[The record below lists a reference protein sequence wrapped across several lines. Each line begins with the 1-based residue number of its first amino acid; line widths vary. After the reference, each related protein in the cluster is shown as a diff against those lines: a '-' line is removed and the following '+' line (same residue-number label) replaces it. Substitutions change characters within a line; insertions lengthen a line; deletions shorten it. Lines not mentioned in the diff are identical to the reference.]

1 MPSDVTCEK
10 LREIGPELA
19 LGVLPGRE
27 RAGAVAHLDGCAD
40 CREYVAQLT
49 LVGDRLIGL
58 LPCGEPPVGF
68 ETRVAQALTR
78 SVQAQRVQGA
88 QGQGALAQGAEAQGA
103 EGTQA
108 PGAVAPGAVV
118 PGAVVPEATAQ
129 EASSPGASAQEAS
142 TPEGPSAG
150 RWAGIPRQG
159 RRGRRGRLRVASA
172 GAALALAL
180 GFGGWAVGTAIE
192 EVMAGPTSPAG
203 TPSGMLRAGLVSTRA
218 LGKPTGEIYAHPGS
232 PGWLYMS
239 VDLADAG
246 TPYSG
251 RVSCVLVRHDGGTIH
266 VGELTL
272 DKGYGY
278 WGGPAPVDPTALAG
292 ARLTAPDGTVLA
304 TAQFGA
310 SGLA

>member
-27 RAGAVAHLDGCAD
+27 RAGAVAHLDRCAD

-78 SVQAQRVQGA
+78 SAQEQGA
-88 QGQGALAQGAEAQGA
+88 QAQDVQAEDAQARGAQVEGAPVEGVQVEGVQTYGAQAQ
-103 EGTQA
+103 GTQA
-108 PGAVAPGAVV
+108 H
-118 PGAVVPEATAQ
+118 
-129 EASSPGASAQEAS
+129 
-142 TPEGPSAG
+142 EGRSRAREVG
-150 RWAGIPRQG
+150 VPRQG
-159 RRGRRGRLRVASA
+159 RRGRRVRMRVASA
-172 GAALALAL
+172 VAALALAF

-192 EVMAGPTSPAG
+192 ELAAGPSN
-203 TPSGMLRAGLVSTRA
+203 PSGAPTGMLRAALVSARA
-218 LGKPTGEIYAHPGS
+218 FGKSAGEIYAHPG
-232 PGWLYMS
+232 PAGWLYMS

-246 TPYSG
+246 TPYDG
-251 RVSCVLVRHDGGTIH
+251 KVSCLLVRHDGSTVR

-272 DKGYGY
+272 HKGYGY
-278 WGGPAPVDPTALAG
+278 WAGPAPVDTSTLAG
-292 ARLTAPDGTVLA
+292 ARLTALDGTILA

>member
-10 LREIGPELA
+10 LREIGAELA

-27 RAGAVAHLDGCAD
+27 RAGAVDHLDRCAD

-78 SVQAQRVQGA
+78 SA
-88 QGQGALAQGAEAQGA
+88 QGQGAQAQDVQAEAVQARGAQVEGVPVEGARAEGVQTSGAQAQGTPAH
-103 EGTQA
+103 EGR
-108 PGAVAPGAVV
+108 
-118 PGAVVPEATAQ
+118 
-129 EASSPGASAQEAS
+129 SPVRE
-142 TPEGPSAG
+142 
-150 RWAGIPRQG
+150 AGIPRQG
-159 RRGRRGRLRVASA
+159 RRGRRVRLRVASA
-172 GAALALAL
+172 VAAFALAF
-180 GFGGWAVGTAIE
+180 GFGGWAVGTAVE
-192 EVMAGPTSPAG
+192 ELAAGPSNPAG
-203 TPSGMLRAGLVSTRA
+203 APTGMLRAALVSARA
-218 LGKPTGEIYAHPGS
+218 FGKSVGEIYAHPG
-232 PGWLYMS
+232 PQGWLYVS

-246 TPYSG
+246 TPYDG
-251 RVSCVLVRHDGGTIH
+251 KVSCLLVRHDGSTVR
-266 VGELTL
+266 VGESTL
-272 DKGYGY
+272 HKGYGY
-278 WGGPAPVDPTALAG
+278 WAGPAPVDASTLAG

>member
-1 MPSDVTCEK
+1 MPSDVTCEQ

-27 RAGAVAHLDGCAD
+27 RAGAVAHLDQCAD

-78 SVQAQRVQGA
+78 GV
-88 QGQGALAQGAEAQGA
+88 QGQGAQAEDVQAEDVQAADVQARGVQVEGVPVEGAQVEGVQTNGARARRAPAHEGRSRAREAG
-103 EGTQA
+103 
-108 PGAVAPGAVV
+108 V
-118 PGAVVPEATAQ
+118 PPQ
-129 EASSPGASAQEAS
+129 D
-142 TPEGPSAG
+142 
-150 RWAGIPRQG
+150 
-159 RRGRRGRLRVASA
+159 RRGRRVRLRVASA
-172 GAALALAL
+172 VAALALAF

-192 EVMAGPTSPAG
+192 ELAAGPSNPAG
-203 TPSGMLRAGLVSTRA
+203 APTGMLRAALVSARA
-218 LGKPTGEIYAHPGS
+218 FGKSAGEIYAHPG
-232 PGWLYMS
+232 PTGWLYMS

-246 TPYSG
+246 TPYDG
-251 RVSCVLVRHDGGTIH
+251 KVSCLLVRHDGSTVR
-266 VGELTL
+266 VGELAL
-272 DKGYGY
+272 HKGYGY
-278 WGGPAPVDPTALAG
+278 WAGPAPVDASTVAG

-304 TAQFGA
+304 TAQFSA

>member
-27 RAGAVAHLDGCAD
+27 RAGAVAHLERCAD

-78 SVQAQRVQGA
+78 SA
-88 QGQGALAQGAEAQGA
+88 QGQGAQAQEVQAEGAQARGAQARGAQVEGVPVDVVQDEAVQTSGAQAQGTPAH
-103 EGTQA
+103 EGRSRARGT
-108 PGAVAPGAVV
+108 
-118 PGAVVPEATAQ
+118 
-129 EASSPGASAQEAS
+129 
-142 TPEGPSAG
+142 
-150 RWAGIPRQG
+150 GIPPQR
-159 RRGRRGRLRVASA
+159 RRGHRVRLRVASA
-172 GAALALAL
+172 VAALALAF

-192 EVMAGPTSPAG
+192 ELAAGPSNPAG
-203 TPSGMLRAGLVSTRA
+203 APTGMLRAALVSARSF
-218 LGKPTGEIYAHPGS
+218 GKSAGEIYAHPG
-232 PGWLYMS
+232 PQGWLYMS

-246 TPYSG
+246 TPYDG
-251 RVSCVLVRHDGGTIH
+251 KVSCLLVRHDGSTVR

-272 DKGYGY
+272 HKGYGY
-278 WGGPAPVDPTALAG
+278 WAGPAPVDASTLAG
-292 ARLTAPDGTVLA
+292 ARLAAPDGTVLA

>member
-10 LREIGPELA
+10 VREIGAELA

-27 RAGAVAHLDGCAD
+27 RAGAVAHLDRCAD

-78 SVQAQRVQGA
+78 SA
-88 QGQGALAQGAEAQGA
+88 QGQGEQAQDVRTEDA
-103 EGTQA
+103 QA
-108 PGAVAPGAVV
+108 PGAQVGDGVQVESVPVEGAQVDGV
-118 PGAVVPEATAQ
+118 QVEGMQTNGAQAQ
-129 EASSPGASAQEAS
+129 G
-142 TPEGPSAG
+142 TPAHEGRSRA
-150 RWAGIPRQG
+150 REAGIPRQS
-159 RRGRRGRLRVASA
+159 RRGRRVRLRVASA
-172 GAALALAL
+172 VAALALAF

-192 EVMAGPTSPAG
+192 ELAAGPSNPAG
-203 TPSGMLRAGLVSTRA
+203 APTGMLRASLVSARA
-218 LGKPTGEIYAHPGS
+218 FGKSAGEIYAHPG
-232 PGWLYMS
+232 PQGWLYMS

-246 TPYSG
+246 TPYDG
-251 RVSCVLVRHDGGTIH
+251 KVSCLLVRHDGSTVR

-272 DKGYGY
+272 HKGYGY
-278 WGGPAPVDPTALAG
+278 WAGPAPVDASTLAG
-292 ARLTAPDGTVLA
+292 ARLAAPDGTVLA

>member
-1 MPSDVTCEK
+1 MPGDVACEQ

-27 RAGAVAHLDGCAD
+27 RAGAVAHLDRCAD

-78 SVQAQRVQGA
+78 SA
-88 QGQGALAQGAEAQGA
+88 QGQGAQAEDGRARGAHVGGAPRVECVRTNGAQAQGTPAH
-103 EGTQA
+103 EGRSRAHET
-108 PGAVAPGAVV
+108 
-118 PGAVVPEATAQ
+118 
-129 EASSPGASAQEAS
+129 
-142 TPEGPSAG
+142 
-150 RWAGIPRQG
+150 GIPRQG
-159 RRGRRGRLRVASA
+159 RRGRRVRLRAASA
-172 GAALALAL
+172 AAALALAF

-192 EVMAGPTSPAG
+192 ELTAGPSSPAG
-203 TPSGMLRAGLVSTRA
+203 APTGMLRAALVSARA
-218 LGKPTGEIYAHPGS
+218 FGKSAGEIYAHPG
-232 PGWLYMS
+232 PGGWLYMS

-246 TPYSG
+246 TPYDG
-251 RVSCVLVRHDGGTIH
+251 KVSCLLVRHDGSTVR

-272 DKGYGY
+272 HKGYGY
-278 WGGPAPVDPTALAG
+278 WAGPAPVDASTLAG